1 MKKIITL
8 LLVSLLIGYA
18 ASNAQTPTPTTAK
31 PPVSQALYNQITQ
44 LDSLLFAA
52 YNSQDITIMK
62 SLFSK
67 DLEWYQDN
75 GGLLNYDQVFK
86 NFESILQRDS
96 KITRTLVKG
105 SLSVFPIKD
114 YGAVETGEHRFCHI
128 ENGKDDCG
136 VFKFMMLWQKKDNK
150 WKITRVISYDH

>member
-1 MKKIITL
+1 MKKIIIL
-8 LLVSLLIGYA
+8 LLITIIFNFA
-18 ASNAQTPTPTTAK
+18 TSNAQTPITTK
-31 PPVSQALYNQITQ
+31 PPVSQALYNQIAQ

-52 YNSQDITIMK
+52 YNSQDITTMK
-62 SLFSK
+62 LLFSK

-75 GGLLNYDQVFK
+75 GGLLNYEQVFK
-86 NFESILQRDS
+86 NFVSILQRDS

-114 YGAVETGEHRFCHI
+114 YGAVETGEHRFCHK

-136 VFKFMMLWQKKDNK
+136 VFKFMMLWQKKNSE

>member
-1 MKKIITL
+1 MKKIKSII
-8 LLVSLLIGYA
+8 LIIGIIFCSYA
-18 ASNAQTPTPTTAK
+18 TAMAQPKTTAK
-31 PPVSQALYNQITQ
+31 PPVSQALYHQIAQ

-52 YNSQDITIMK
+52 YNSQDIATMK
-62 SLFSK
+62 TLFSK

-75 GGLLNYDQVFK
+75 GGLLYYDQVFK

-96 KITRTLVKG
+96 KINRTLVKG

-114 YGAVETGEHRFCHI
+114 YGAVETGEHLFCHK

-136 VFKFMMLWQKKDNK
+136 IFKFMMLWQNK
-150 WKITRVISYDH
+150 EGEWKITRVISYDH